1 MASLAASLQQI
12 TALSDNKAK
21 LDRYQALINQLFG
34 AQNVGDSKALLRH
47 ILSPDNP
54 LVLTRQVLHLFA
66 FSLDKLNN
74 ASMIE
79 VGSFA
84 LEQISPR
91 VTSFE
96 EEDAKIRE
104 QLAEAF
110 AAKRDFYAAA
120 KTLAVINLEGSS
132 RSISPED
139 KAETYVKVAEFFIE
153 ADDNVSAESYNSKAA
168 MIMHLVK
175 SVPLQLRHKT
185 CHARLL
191 DAKREFLQA
200 ARAYYAL
207 SQEGHQGV
215 DESDLM
221 QLLQNA
227 VVCTILAKA
236 GPLRSRL
243 LATLYKDERTAN
255 LPTFEILE
263 KMFMDRILRKPE
275 VRKFGDTLQE
285 HQKAML
291 SSGFTV
297 LDKAIIEHNMVA
309 VSKIY
314 NNITFEELGALLEI
328 TPLQAE
334 KIVATMVSEGRL
346 KASLDELASVVEFE
360 NESESLVSWDANIA
374 KFCQDLDRLLADIAV
389 TLS

>member
-1 MASLAASLQQI
+1 MASLSTSLQQI
-12 TALSDNKAK
+12 SALSDNKAK
-21 LDRYQALINQLFG
+21 LDRFQALIDSLFS
-34 AQNVGDSKALLRH
+34 AQNTGDSKVLLRH
-47 ILSPDNP
+47 ILSPDTP
-54 LVLTRQVLHLFA
+54 LVLTRQVLHQFA

-79 VGSFA
+79 VGNFA
-84 LEQISPR
+84 LEQICPR

-110 AAKRDFYAAA
+110 AAKRDFYTAA

-132 RSISPED
+132 RSISPEE
-139 KAETYVKVAEFFIE
+139 KAEVYVKVAEFFIE

-175 SVPLQLRHKT
+175 SVSLQLRHKS

-207 SQEGHQGV
+207 SQDQGI

-263 KMFMDRILRKPE
+263 RMFMDRILRKPE
-275 VRKFGDTLQE
+275 VRKFGDTLQD

-360 NESESLVSWDANIA
+360 NESESLVSWDSNIA

-389 TLS
+389 AL

>member
-1 MASLAASLQQI
+1 MASLSASLQQI
-12 TALSDNKAK
+12 SALTDSKAK
-21 LDRYQALINQLFG
+21 LDRFQALIDSLFTV
-34 AQNVGDSKALLRH
+34 QNTGDSKALLRH
-47 ILSPDNP
+47 ILSPDTP
-54 LVLTRQVLHLFA
+54 SVLTRQVLHQFA

-79 VGSFA
+79 VGTFA
-84 LEQISPR
+84 LEQICPR

-110 AAKRDFYAAA
+110 AAKRDFYTAA

-132 RSISPED
+132 RSISPEE

-175 SVPLQLRHKT
+175 SVSLQLRHKS

-207 SQEGHQGV
+207 SQDQGI

-263 KMFMDRILRKPE
+263 RMFMDRILRKPE
-275 VRKFGDTLQE
+275 VRKFGDTLQD

-291 SSGFTV
+291 SNGFTV

-360 NESESLVSWDANIA
+360 NESESLVSWDSNIA

-389 TLS
+389 TL

>member
-1 MASLAASLQQI
+1 MASLTASLQQI
-12 TALSDNKAK
+12 NALADNKAK
-21 LDRYQALINQLFG
+21 LDRYQTLINSLFA

-47 ILSPDNP
+47 ILSPETP
-54 LVLTRQVLHLFA
+54 LVLTRQALHLFA

-79 VGSFA
+79 VGGQA
-84 LEQISPR
+84 LELITPR

-110 AAKRDFYAAA
+110 AAKRDFYSAA

-132 RSISPED
+132 RSISPEE
-139 KAETYVKVAEFFIE
+139 KAETYVKIAEFFVE
-153 ADDNVSAESYNSKAA
+153 ADDNVSAESYNSKAS

-175 SVPLQLRHKT
+175 SVSLQLRHKA

-236 GPLRSRL
+236 GPQRSRL

-275 VRKFGDTLQE
+275 VRKFGDTIQD
-285 HQKAML
+285 HQKALL

-346 KASLDELASVVEFE
+346 QASLDELASVVEFE

-389 TLS
+389 SL

>member
-1 MASLAASLQQI
+1 MASLSTSLQQI
-12 TALSDNKAK
+12 SALTDNKAK
-21 LDRYQALINQLFG
+21 LDRFQALIDSLFT
-34 AQNVGDSKALLRH
+34 AQNTGDSKVLLRH
-47 ILSPDNP
+47 ILSPDTP
-54 LVLTRQVLHLFA
+54 LVLTRQVLHQFA

-79 VGSFA
+79 VGNFA
-84 LEQISPR
+84 LEQICPR

-110 AAKRDFYAAA
+110 AAKRDFYTAA

-132 RSISPED
+132 RSISPEE
-139 KAETYVKVAEFFIE
+139 KAEVYVKVAEFFIE

-175 SVPLQLRHKT
+175 SVSLQLRHKS

-207 SQEGHQGV
+207 SQDQGI

-263 KMFMDRILRKPE
+263 RMFMDRILRKPE
-275 VRKFGDTLQE
+275 VRKFGDTLQD

-291 SSGFTV
+291 SNGFTV

-360 NESESLVSWDANIA
+360 NESESLVSWDSNIA

-389 TLS
+389 AL